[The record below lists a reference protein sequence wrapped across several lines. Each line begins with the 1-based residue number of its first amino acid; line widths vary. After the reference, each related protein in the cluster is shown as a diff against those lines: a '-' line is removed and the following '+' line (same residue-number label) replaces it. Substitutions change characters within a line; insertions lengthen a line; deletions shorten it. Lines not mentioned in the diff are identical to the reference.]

1 MLLLDIL
8 RKTPALYQSWE
19 ALYSAITLFTGE
31 SEDLT
36 ISEASKLHNQLFT
49 NGDLNELDNPTLQAK
64 YAELLG
70 KMPPPRIIP
79 KTGVNFRIFPQR
91 FTPDSQILQSLVFTK
106 EGNEIGMPENP
117 RLLPKGL
124 DIMAVFGSERAFEI
138 LDKIFRETR
147 YRNYT
152 EVLRNLQI
160 DFSRISAAEWQKNMY
175 WGWLYVLKSFLL
187 PVDNT
192 MPVFMRTKAWLDKS
206 LNTALASWAE
216 LRHDTLLYVK
226 QFSAEGGEG
235 GLGWEPI
242 IPKPKGYVE
251 PNRLFY
257 ERLAAIM
264 QISMAEL
271 KKQGMLAS
279 DAAQKALKYI
289 EIVNKLGLISRKEL
303 NQETLSEAD
312 YQFIRQYGA
321 EMEYLTAF
329 FKGGTVPFYENEG
342 QVALIADV
350 GSDGKMTFLHEA
362 VGRVRSMLVEV
373 EIENKKQLNQGGVF
387 TYYEFPVAG
396 KRLNDQE
403 WREMLRNKQAPP
415 LPIWTESFMAE

>member
-1 MLLLDIL
+1 
-8 RKTPALYQSWE
+8 
-19 ALYSAITLFTGE
+19 
-31 SEDLT
+31 
-36 ISEASKLHNQLFT
+36 
-49 NGDLNELDNPTLQAK
+49 
-64 YAELLG
+64 
-70 KMPPPRIIP
+70 
-79 KTGVNFRIFPQR
+79 
-91 FTPDSQILQSLVFTK
+91 
-106 EGNEIGMPENP
+106 
-117 RLLPKGL
+117 
-124 DIMAVFGSERAFEI
+124 
-138 LDKIFRETR
+138 
-147 YRNYT
+147 
-152 EVLRNLQI
+152 
-160 DFSRISAAEWQKNMY
+160 
-175 WGWLYVLKSFLL
+175 
-187 PVDNT
+187 
-192 MPVFMRTKAWLDKS
+192 
-206 LNTALASWAE
+206 
-216 LRHDTLLYVK
+216 
-226 QFSAEGGEG
+226 
-235 GLGWEPI
+235 
-242 IPKPKGYVE
+242 
-251 PNRLFY
+251 
-257 ERLAAIM
+257 
-264 QISMAEL
+264 MAEL